1 VDEAHATGVLGEH
14 GRGGLE
20 TVTASRGRLPPHVI
34 AMGTLSKA
42 LGSQGG
48 FICATQTI
56 INVVLHAGRAYMFST
71 ALAPASAAA
80 ALAALK
86 LIDAEPQRRTHLL
99 QLSRQVRAGLAKAG
113 LNVSDSEGP
122 IVPVLA
128 GAEPRAT
135 DWSAKLLA
143 QGLLVPAV
151 RYPTVKRGQARLRI
165 SLSAG
170 HTSADC
176 EDLLSAI
183 RSACS

>member
-1 VDEAHATGVLGEH
+1 
-14 GRGGLE
+14 
-20 TVTASRGRLPPHVI
+20 
-34 AMGTLSKA
+34 
-42 LGSQGG
+42 
-48 FICATQTI
+48 
-56 INVVLHAGRAYMFST
+56 MFST
-71 ALAPASAAA
+71 ALAPVSAAA

-113 LNVSDSEGP
+113 FEVGGSDGP
-122 IVPVLA
+122 IIPVLA
-128 GAEPRAT
+128 GAEQRAT

-151 RYPTVKRGQARLRI
+151 RYPTVKKGQARLRI

-176 EDLLSAI
+176 ESLLAAI
-183 RSACS
+183 SSLDAAQK